1 MVAAVESERSSRKCE
16 PMSKTNAVRI
26 LEAKGITFTTHE
38 YDVNEDDLS
47 GETVARKI
55 GAEPDEVF
63 KTLVTEGDKNGINVF
78 VIPVTAELN
87 LKKAAAVSGNKKVE
101 MIKTKDLLN
110 LTGYIR
116 GGCSPV
122 GMKKPYPVYLDEL
135 SGLFEYIYVS
145 AGMRGMQMRIKPA
158 DLIAATEAVTADII

>member
-1 MVAAVESERSSRKCE
+1 
-16 PMSKTNAVRI
+16 MSKTNAVRI
-26 LEAKGITFTTHE
+26 LEAKGINFTTHE
-38 YDVNEDDLS
+38 YSVDEDDLS

-87 LKKAAAVSGNKKVE
+87 LKKAAAASGNKKVE
-101 MIKTKDLLN
+101 LIKMKDLFD

-116 GGCSPV
+116 GGCSPI

-135 SGLFEYIYVS
+135 SGLFDYIYIS
-145 AGMRGMQMRIKPA
+145 AGTRGMQMRIKPEDIISAVNAATA
-158 DLIAATEAVTADII
+158 DLI